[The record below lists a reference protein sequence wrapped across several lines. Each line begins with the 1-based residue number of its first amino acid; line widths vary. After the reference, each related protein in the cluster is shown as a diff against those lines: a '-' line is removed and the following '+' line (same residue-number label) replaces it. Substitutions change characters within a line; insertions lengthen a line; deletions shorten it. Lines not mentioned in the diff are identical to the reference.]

1 MREEILGAASP
12 VPRPGDAR
20 KPGEADLETIDAA
33 RNVFLALVVVALL
46 GGTTFAAARALDGG
60 TEISEIR
67 AKRAKQEAAAA
78 RKERQAERRAR
89 RRLGGAAAPVAGGS
103 RSRRRWPAR
112 ANALCDRT
120 YDEIVRLVQRSPTA
134 APQDILRL
142 LDASLLITDRFIVR
156 LEALGPAPNRRVH
169 AQLMRELHAGQAA
182 DRRAVRA
189 LKARWSRGT
198 LAVALQE
205 SAERSESLRSLA
217 ERLDAVACSQLF
229 DPIAFG

>member
-1 MREEILGAASP
+1 M
-12 VPRPGDAR
+12 
-20 KPGEADLETIDAA
+20 ETIGAA
-33 RNVFLALVVVALL
+33 RNVFLVLVVVAVL

-78 RKERQAERRAR
+78 RKERRAEKRRDR
-89 RRLGGAAAPVAGGS
+89 RQLGAAAVPVAGGS
-103 RSRRRWPAR
+103 RSRRRWAPR

-120 YDEIVRLVQRSPTA
+120 YAEILRLVERSPTA
-134 APQDILRL
+134 GPQDILRL
-142 LDASLLITDRFIVR
+142 LDASLLVTDRFIVR

-169 AQLMRELHAGQAA
+169 AQLMRELHASQAA

-189 LKARWSRGT
+189 LKVRWSSGA
-198 LAVALQE
+198 LAAALQE
-205 SAERSESLRSLA
+205 SAQRSESLRSLA

>member
-1 MREEILGAASP
+1 M
-12 VPRPGDAR
+12 
-20 KPGEADLETIDAA
+20 ETIGAA
-33 RNVFLALVVVALL
+33 RNVFLVLVVVAVL

-67 AKRAKQEAAAA
+67 AKRAKQEAVAA
-78 RKERQAERRAR
+78 RKERKAEKRQ
-89 RRLGGAAAPVAGGS
+89 LGAAAAPVAGGS
-103 RSRRRWPAR
+103 RSRRRWAPR

-120 YDEIVRLVQRSPTA
+120 YDEILRLVERSPTA
-134 APQDILRL
+134 GPQDILRL
-142 LDASLLITDRFIVR
+142 LDASLLVTDRFIVR

-169 AQLMRELHAGQAA
+169 AQLMRELHASQAA

-189 LKARWSRGT
+189 LEVRWSSGA
-198 LAVALQE
+198 LAAALQE
-205 SAERSESLRSLA
+205 SAQRSESLRSLA